1 MERLQEIID
10 LKKYPI
16 HDLQSKERKEMVA
29 HYKNELDEVGCC
41 KIIYRKAVKRN

>member
-10 LKKYPI
+10 LQQYPI

-29 HYKNELDEVGCC
+29 HYKNELDEVGC
-41 KIIYRKAVKRN
+41 

>member
-29 HYKNELDEVGCC
+29 HYKNELDEVLA
-41 KIIYRKAVKRN
+41 K